1 MAIQRVLSEKATE
14 PGQACE
20 GREAASRS
28 ERAYILPMAVFLG
41 FTWIGGHW
49 PSTYPVVYAVKTFV
63 VALLLLW
70 FRRNYTRIRWDYA
83 WLGALIGV
91 LGVVQWV
98 GMEKLLPAYPKSA
111 GTLFDPEKEIAS
123 DALRYWFIAVRW
135 MGASLLVPV
144 MEELFWRDYLWRTLH
159 ARGHFKEVA
168 IGTWDWKSYVLVALV
183 FGAGVHVEWP
193 TAIVWGLLVG
203 GLLIYTRS
211 LGACI
216 IAHGVT
222 NFLLGL
228 YVLLSKDWRFW

>member
-70 FRRNYTRIRWDYA
+70 LRRNYTRIRWDYA

-144 MEELFWRDYLWRTLH
+144 MEELFWRDYLWRSV
-159 ARGHFKEVA
+159 AAPNNFKLA
-168 IGTWDWKSYVLVALV
+168 KIGEWDWQAYVVVVIFCTLVHPQWITALIWS
-183 FGAGVHVEWP
+183 ALM
-193 TAIVWGLLVG
+193 GLFLAW
-203 GLLIYTRS
+203 TRS

-216 IAHGVT
+216 IAHAVT
-222 NFLLGL
+222 NFLLGA
-228 YVLLSKDWRFW
+228 YVQLTGKWYYW